1 MENDPKRAEVS
12 PSAEKAVEAETLSR
26 KQVGRRTLLRAGAGA
41 APVLLALRSGP
52 VGATGQSCVVASSFV
67 SVTTFKSRNAAAT
80 TLQCTSYNYDHWRGC
95 VVNSNLCP
103 GTDTTYWPAW
113 TKKKISTQVGCTGT
127 GYDNETVGAF
137 LKNRALAGT
146 GKLAVL
152 QRILALTLTIDNAGS
167 LAPSGIQTAGAPGGT
182 LTKLYLQGVLSSY
195 LGNAGG
201 NYVVAASGINWP
213 EATLIDW
220 LQRLQNP
227 IAI

>member
-1 MENDPKRAEVS
+1 MEHDPKRAEGL
-12 PSAEKAVEAETLSR
+12 PPAEKAAEAETLSR

-67 SVTTFKSRNAAAT
+67 SVTTFKSRNASAT
-80 TLQCTSYNYDHWRGC
+80 SLQCTPYNYDHWRNQ
-95 VVNSNLCP
+95 VVNNNLCLSTNT
-103 GTDTTYWPAW
+103 GNWPAW
-113 TKKKISTQVGCTGT
+113 CRKTLATQLGCTGT
-127 GYDNETVGAF
+127 GYDNELVGAC

-146 GKLAVL
+146 GKLAVI

-201 NYVVAASGINWP
+201 NYVVAASGINWN
-213 EATLIDW
+213 ESTLIDW